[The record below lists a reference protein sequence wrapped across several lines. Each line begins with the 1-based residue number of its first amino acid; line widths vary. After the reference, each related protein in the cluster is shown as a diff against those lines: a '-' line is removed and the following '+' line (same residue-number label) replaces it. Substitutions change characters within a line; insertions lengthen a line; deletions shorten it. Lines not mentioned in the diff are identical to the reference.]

1 MVRHDAEKEMV
12 AHTLECITYMI
23 KDLGPAFI
31 HNNLDDLY
39 DLILDVLELNIDCLK
54 NEDEED
60 EEEDETD
67 GLIFETLTDTIPQIA
82 ETLQDGFLPGF

>member
-1 MVRHDAEKEMV
+1 
-12 AHTLECITYMI
+12 MI

-39 DLILDVLELNIDCLK
+39 DLVLDILELNIDCLK
-54 NEDEED
+54 NDDEED

-67 GLIFETLTDTIPQIA
+67 GLIYETLTDTIP
-82 ETLQDGFLPGF
+82 